1 MKRLLSLLL
10 AVMLVMALAAPV
22 FADNY
27 GHTETGE
34 DGEPT
39 YTIGETTT
47 GTYTTLN
54 KYLITDSGATVPDVT
69 FTYTVSVPDSVGT
82 ETAAQLKLAVPA
94 NAEAGTLPVY
104 VGLNPELVKVNTT
117 AESGT
122 VKFNGND
129 TAITT
134 TDDNI
139 EFDAETQQYTAKPIT
154 LDFSGVTFTEPG
166 IYRYYLTETGD
177 SNLVEYDT
185 QVSNTANAGYRT
197 VDVYVFDDEGK
208 TQNDLYIGTYVVYE
222 GKVTTAPKADISDY
236 ETEIDPT
243 TIQLDELGD
252 DQTVANYPWT
262 YTDGNYIY
270 IYTYND
276 EGRWVETKK
285 TVDDIEIYVDE
296 YSSENLLRSAASDV
310 KPGFEVKTIG
320 ELKTAAANYD
330 AMATSIQGKK
340 WYVKSALDEGLV
352 LSYTWDSTEQH
363 WDVTGRD
370 TGSVDQ
376 PAADAKA
383 IENSNGETVDG
394 ITVLTIKNGEPAT
407 TTTENYTY
415 AEAQGKNI
423 TNAVLQGYVWQ
434 YQTKGPKTGLP
445 TTFTYTYNSET
456 GKWDFVAEV
465 NGSAEYSA
473 IPDDAYLNGDS
484 ITVTNVY
491 YSYVL
496 TQMNAYNAALQLNPN
511 GAEAAGAVKNNVFVN
526 EYETANLTLKKTV
539 AGNQGSRDQYFEFIV
554 TLYRDNISGNL
565 KVSLGDSDF
574 DEYPTVNGATAYAAE
589 DMIGAN
595 SILSNGVTFTDENN
609 DGTYTAKF
617 TVYLQDGQSITLA
630 DLPTGTRYSIT
641 ETDANQNGYTTTATV
656 KRSSTSNEPVAYEY
670 DDDDAS
676 IITIKQGD
684 HEVEF
689 TNTKNGVIPTGVA
702 IGFGGAVVLLA
713 LAAGYFVL
721 RRKLSV

>member
-1 MKRLLSLLL
+1 M
-10 AVMLVMALAAPV
+10 
-22 FADNY
+22 
-27 GHTETGE
+27 
-34 DGEPT
+34 
-39 YTIGETTT
+39 
-47 GTYTTLN
+47 
-54 KYLITDSGATVPDVT
+54 
-69 FTYTVSVPDSVGT
+69 
-82 ETAAQLKLAVPA
+82 
-94 NAEAGTLPVY
+94 
-104 VGLNPELVKVNTT
+104 
-117 AESGT
+117 
-122 VKFNGND
+122 
-129 TAITT
+129 
-134 TDDNI
+134 
-139 EFDAETQQYTAKPIT
+139 
-154 LDFSGVTFTEPG
+154 
-166 IYRYYLTETGD
+166 
-177 SNLVEYDT
+177 
-185 QVSNTANAGYRT
+185 
-197 VDVYVFDDEGK
+197 
-208 TQNDLYIGTYVVYE
+208 
-222 GKVTTAPKADISDY
+222 
-236 ETEIDPT
+236 
-243 TIQLDELGD
+243 
-252 DQTVANYPWT
+252 
-262 YTDGNYIY
+262 
-270 IYTYND
+270 
-276 EGRWVETKK
+276 
-285 TVDDIEIYVDE
+285 
-296 YSSENLLRSAASDV
+296 
-310 KPGFEVKTIG
+310 
-320 ELKTAAANYD
+320 
-330 AMATSIQGKK
+330 
-340 WYVKSALDEGLV
+340 
-352 LSYTWDSTEQH
+352 
-363 WDVTGRD
+363 
-370 TGSVDQ
+370 DQ

-434 YQTKGPKTGLP
+434 YQTTGPKTGLP
-445 TTFTYTYNSET
+445 TTFTYTYNLET

-496 TQMNAYNAALQLNPN
+496 SRMNAYDAALQLNPN

-574 DEYPTVNGATAYAAE
+574 DEIPTVNGATAYAAE

-617 TVYLQDGQSITLA
+617 TVYLQDGQYITLA

-656 KRSSTSNEPVAYEY
+656 TRSTGTEEY
-670 DDDDAS
+670 DYADAGDADEDGTDDS
-676 IITIKQGD
+676 IITMNTGD
-684 HEVEF
+684 HEVVF